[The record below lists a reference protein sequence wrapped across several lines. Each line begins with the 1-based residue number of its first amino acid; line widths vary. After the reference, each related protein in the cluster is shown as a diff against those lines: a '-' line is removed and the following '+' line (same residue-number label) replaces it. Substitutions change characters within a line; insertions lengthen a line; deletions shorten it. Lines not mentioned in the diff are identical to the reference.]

1 MLEFALV
8 LPILLTLFLAM
19 IELALALRA
28 QLVLTN
34 ANREA
39 ARYASHGAF
48 TDEQVAQRTVI
59 SFARQ
64 LPVTLSGP
72 DANTGIIITHFH
84 IPAGEDEPTYDTP
97 YITGTLTYT
106 NSLGEFHETPSQ
118 FEPDSYAQEMKTQ
131 NADFFTSN
139 DVVVVETYYHHYQV
153 LHAPIVKQVFEWVFP
168 EPIILY
174 SHTAMRIS
182 RPRVQE

>member
-8 LPILLTLFLAM
+8 LPILLTLFLAT
-19 IELALALRA
+19 IELALTLRA

-48 TDEQVAQRTVI
+48 TDEQVAQRAVV
-59 SFARQ
+59 SFAKQ

-72 DANTGIIITHFH
+72 GANAGLIITRFH
-84 IPAGEDEPTYDTP
+84 IPAGDAEPTYDTP
-97 YITGTLTYT
+97 YITGTLSYV
-106 NSLGEFHETPSQ
+106 NSQGDTVETPSQ
-118 FEPDSYAQEMKTQ
+118 FEPDIYKLEMKDQ
-131 NADFFTSN
+131 NAGFFTTN
-139 DVVVVETYYHHYQV
+139 DIVVVETYYHHYQV
-153 LHAPIVKQVFEWVFP
+153 LNAPIVEYVFEWVFP
-168 EPIILY
+168 EPIVLY
-174 SHTAMRIS
+174 SHTVMRVS